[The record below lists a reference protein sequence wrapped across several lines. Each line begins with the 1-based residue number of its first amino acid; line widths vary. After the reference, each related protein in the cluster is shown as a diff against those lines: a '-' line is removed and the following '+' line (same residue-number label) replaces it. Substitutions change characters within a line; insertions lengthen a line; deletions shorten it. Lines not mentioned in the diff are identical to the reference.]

1 MFGRPVSEIMTCSV
15 CSIHMNERID
25 KAIHLFLENCISIL
39 PVVNTT
45 GCCVG
50 VVTLKDVVAK
60 EKSHIDGHETPA
72 TEIADILVCDAMSSE
87 FIWIEPQESIAA
99 AAKKTVDN
107 SIHHL
112 VVMDENKCLVGVV
125 SSVDILKKISESNSD
140 NSFQVSDTERMHV
153 QK

>member
-1 MFGRPVSEIMTCSV
+1 MFGRPVSEIMTSSV

-50 VVTLKDVVAK
+50 VVTLKDVVVK
-60 EKSHIDGHETPA
+60 EKSHIEGKETP
-72 TEIADILVCDAMSSE
+72 TREIADILVSDAMSSE
-87 FIWIEPQESIAA
+87 FKWIEQQESIAA

-112 VVMDENKCLVGVV
+112 VVLDENKCLVGVV
-125 SSVDILKKISESNSD
+125 SSGDILKKISESNKDTLFPISE
-140 NSFQVSDTERMHV
+140 TERMHV